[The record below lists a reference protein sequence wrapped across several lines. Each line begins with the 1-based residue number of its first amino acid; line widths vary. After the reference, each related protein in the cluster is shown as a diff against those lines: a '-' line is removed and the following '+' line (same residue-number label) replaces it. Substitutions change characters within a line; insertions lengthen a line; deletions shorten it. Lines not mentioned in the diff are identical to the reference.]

1 MFSKKSFSGTWGDNK
16 QSIDMLLS
24 LISFEEDGAKIVYC
38 PALDI
43 SGYGDSEQDANDSF
57 AISLEEFFSYTT
69 HKGTFNDELRRLGW
83 KIRGKKPM
91 VPPDMTK
98 LLSDNENFSRIFNNH
113 PFYKFDKEIAIPIA

>member
-1 MFSKKSFSGTWGDNK
+1 MFSKKNFSGTWGDNK

-43 SGYGDSEQDANDSF
+43 SGYGNSEQDANDSF

-69 HKGTFNDELRRLGW
+69 HKGTFNDELRR
-83 KIRGKKPM
+83 M
-91 VPPDMTK
+91 
-98 LLSDNENFSRIFNNH
+98 
-113 PFYKFDKEIAIPIA
+113 